1 MNFVDRK
8 DLQVLTSTLEGYTG
22 RIFDR
27 LHLENMSI
35 PVRNTPIGGPEG
47 IDALNGFWE
56 HAREGFK
63 MTFRMDR
70 EGLHNINPGLL
81 LAATT
86 AGGANGIWDEI
97 RGLGIGIPLESPR
110 LSPALVFFEH
120 VLVSIGNLNKKGRV
134 SIASLEPPLEGRRLG
149 SLAQQNTDWRRN
161 IDPEGI
167 WGTINELARGS
178 RMALYQSGNF
188 DRGTIDP
195 ILRAA
200 QFFAEGVNLTQKFA
214 AD

>member
-1 MNFVDRK
+1 MNSIDRK
-8 DLQVLTSTLEGYTG
+8 DLQVLTSILGGYTG

-27 LHLENMSI
+27 LHLENMLLPI
-35 PVRNTPIGGPEG
+35 RNTPVGGPEG
-47 IDALNGFWE
+47 IHALTGFWK
-56 HAREGFK
+56 HTREGFK
-63 MTFRMDR
+63 MAFRMDR
-70 EGLHNINPGLL
+70 EGRHNINPGLL

-86 AGGANGIWDEI
+86 AGDANGIWDEI
-97 RGLGIGIPLESPR
+97 RSLGIGIPLENPR
-110 LSPALVFFEH
+110 LSPALVFFAH
-120 VLVSIGNLNKKGRV
+120 VLVSIGDLSRQGNV
-134 SIASLEPPLEGRRLG
+134 SLASLKPPLEDRQLG

-178 RMALYQSGNF
+178 RMALYQPGNF

-195 ILRAA
+195 ILRVA